1 MESNGKYVDRNG
13 NVVDTRL
20 ARLSGVNLARTV
32 STRSIADPPG
42 NQNGTVRFHRSGYH
56 HNPLSDHHQKLLS
69 NFFAQT
75 ERWRLV
81 NPAKWLSR
89 NIVIRVKSGNA

>member
-13 NVVDTRL
+13 NVWITRL
-20 ARLSGVNLARTV
+20 ARLSGVNQALTV
-32 STRSIADPPG
+32 STLLPADPPG
-42 NQNGTVRFHRSGYH
+42 NQNGTVRFHRSGIT

-69 NFFAQT
+69 NFFAQPK
-75 ERWRLV
+75 RWRLV

-89 NIVIRVKSGNA
+89 NIVIR